1 VLASESDVSIA
12 SFLLDVVNPPNSNPS
27 RVVDPVLPEGVHRS
41 SPDNSNVAGEL
52 LDTSSNVSPVQY
64 RWATEDTFELA
75 PVSTTSI
82 TDTVVPSALID
93 LSTLPSLE
101 VQSSLENLASS
112 CETNSVP
119 GDNTEAGSGV
129 PSGDVDLGISDVDF
143 SEFLNFVGL

>member
-1 VLASESDVSIA
+1 LT
-12 SFLLDVVNPPNSNPS
+12 SFSLTRDLGLSCSNPF
-27 RVVDPVLPEGVHRS
+27 VGVHRS
-41 SPDNSNVAGEL
+41 SPDNSNVAGELL

-93 LSTLPSLE
+93 SSTLPSLE
-101 VQSSLENLASS
+101 VQPSLENLDSS